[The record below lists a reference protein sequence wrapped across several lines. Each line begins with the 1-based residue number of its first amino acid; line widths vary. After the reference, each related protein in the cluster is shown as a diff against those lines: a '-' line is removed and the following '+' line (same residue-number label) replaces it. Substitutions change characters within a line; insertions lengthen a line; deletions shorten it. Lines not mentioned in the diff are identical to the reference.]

1 MKAERKLLRLRGL
14 VFLPRLFLHSNTSK
28 GKLLLKL
35 QHLNS
40 LYDDTLSIVC
50 AYNHQTK
57 GGNPRAGVQ
66 PLTFDILIINWE
78 GLISAF
84 K

>member
-1 MKAERKLLRLRGL
+1 MVSFSSPDRFCIVIKAEEGK
-14 VFLPRLFLHSNTSK
+14 PLFK
-28 GKLLLKL
+28 P

-57 GGNPRAGVQ
+57 GGDPRAGVH
-66 PLTFDILIINWE
+66 PLTFDIFIINWE

>member
-1 MKAERKLLRLRGL
+1 M
-14 VFLPRLFLHSNTSK
+14 PLFK
-28 GKLLLKL
+28 P

-57 GGNPRAGVQ
+57 GGDPGAWVH
-66 PLTFDILIINWE
+66 PLTFDIFIINWE